1 MNMKNI
7 YNLENNPELLQL
19 HEKLLMSFYFYI
31 KMFLQ
36 ANLQNKLKI
45 YFNTSKYILAL
56 IQMQIERALIL
67 NSFTKLLKNI
77 VSQCC
82 KPFSVNSTILLELFC

>member
-1 MNMKNI
+1 MKNI

-56 IQMQIERALIL
+56 IKVQIKRAI
-67 NSFTKLLKNI
+67 NFKFFHQVT
-77 VSQCC
+77 
-82 KPFSVNSTILLELFC
+82 